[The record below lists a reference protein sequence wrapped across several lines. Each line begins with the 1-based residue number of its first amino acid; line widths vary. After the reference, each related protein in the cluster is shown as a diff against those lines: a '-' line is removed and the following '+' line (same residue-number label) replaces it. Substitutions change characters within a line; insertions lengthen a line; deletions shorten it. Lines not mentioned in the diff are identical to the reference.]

1 MSKILYITKG
11 AAGMSLEEKRAWIRM
26 LAGVAAYIAYVV
38 VVLTRADGR
47 PLTGVPYE
55 APLLWSIV
63 AAIVASIV
71 IEIVVNTVRRGSL
84 VTDERDRAIGRLG
97 DQVGY
102 AFVVIGA
109 VAAMLMAMADW
120 HRFWIAN
127 VIYLCFA
134 LSMLLG
140 SIAKIAAYRGSLPQW

>member
-1 MSKILYITKG
+1 
-11 AAGMSLEEKRAWIRM
+11 MSLEEKRAWIRM
-26 LAGVAAYIAYVV
+26 LAGVAAYVAYVV
-38 VVLTRADGR
+38 IILAGADGR
-47 PLTGVPYE
+47 PLTGVPYV

-84 VTDERDRAIGRLG
+84 VTDERDRAISRLG

-109 VAAMLMAMADW
+109 VAGMLMAMADW

-140 SIAKIAAYRGSLPQW
+140 SIARIAAYRGSLPQW